1 MLCSSSHLGNHQS
14 AAAVSMAPMQVC
26 NCRTLW
32 YSPPLSFATKKG
44 SAPARLH
51 VLAGARA
58 MLQYL
63 LYGICTMNQSDREG
77 LRYPDKLAL
86 ACTARGCA
94 GTLLADERR
103 QASSGEATVRPQV
116 TGPMQWLHAD
126 RPTGRR
132 PDLLLLSR
140 LGSCAGQFTRETI
153 AACHSSCR
161 RTTRSAMQH
170 YCMWHPPVMIRS
182 SPILCLTVSFSA

>member
-1 MLCSSSHLGNHQS
+1 
-14 AAAVSMAPMQVC
+14 
-26 NCRTLW
+26 
-32 YSPPLSFATKKG
+32 
-44 SAPARLH
+44 
-51 VLAGARA
+51 

-116 TGPMQWLHAD
+116 TGPMQWLHA
-126 RPTGRR
+126 G
-132 PDLLLLSR
+132 LICCCSR
-140 LGSCAGQFTRETI
+140 ALVHVRDSSHAKRSQPAI
-153 AACHSSCR
+153 AAAVEQQGLRCNIIACGTLPS
-161 RTTRSAMQH
+161 
-170 YCMWHPPVMIRS
+170 
-182 SPILCLTVSFSA
+182 